1 MEEKAANMVAELGHC
16 VVPRVEAVANRS
28 TCSFC
33 LWKLLGRKDLV
44 ILFQTVNPKLRGI
57 SG

>member
-16 VVPRVEAVANRS
+16 VVPRVEAAANWS

-33 LWKLLGRKDLV
+33 LWKLPGRKDLV
-44 ILFQTVNPKLRGI
+44 TLFQTVNPKLRGV